1 MYRDN
6 SLMPKEAVRLTVL
19 GTLILG
25 GTLRYG
31 DLAAAVRHFT
41 GRIVGPSLDLMG
53 TSLEMLR
60 YEGLIEALEG
70 TGMEDNAMLGVTPA
84 GRREFETLMAA
95 HVRAPSA
102 DEVNKLVVALTLRF
116 RHLLGR
122 PAQLEQVDALT
133 ALYETELARLTDLA
147 RHHRGDPGLLVP
159 WLEHDIAQVES
170 RLCGF
175 RALYRRLQG

>member
-19 GTLILG
+19 GTLILS

-70 TGMEDNAMLGVTPA
+70 SGMEDNAMLGVTDA
-84 GRREFETLMAA
+84 GRSEFETLMAA
-95 HVRAPSA
+95 HVRAPSS
-102 DEVNKLVVALTLRF
+102 DDINKLVVALKLRF
-116 RHLLGR
+116 LHLLAR

-147 RHHRGDPGLLVP
+147 RHHAGDPGLLVP
-159 WLEHDIAQVES
+159 WLEHDIAQVEA
-170 RLCGF
+170 RLGWF
-175 RALYRRLQG
+175 RELYRRLQG

>member
-25 GTLRYG
+25 GTMRYG
-31 DLAAAVRHFT
+31 DLAAEVRHFT

-60 YEGLIEALEG
+60 YEGLIEALACSGGEG
-70 TGMEDNAMLGVTPA
+70 NSLLGVTRA

-102 DEVNKLVVALTLRF
+102 DDINKLVVALKLRF
-116 RHLLGR
+116 LHLLE
-122 PAQLEQVDALT
+122 PKEQLEQIDALA

-147 RHHRGDPGLLVP
+147 RYHEGAPGLLVG
-159 WLEHDIAQVES
+159 WLEHDIAQVEA
-170 RLCGF
+170 RLGWF
-175 RALYRRLQG
+175 RALYQRLQT